1 MILNVNLSNP
11 RVMSMKKK
19 MMAQKKEKGM
29 EAIASLNRIN
39 CENLISLKHNVSHV
53 RLQLCLQILSPVNNE
68 NEALSLH
75 PNVLN
80 FETLGTFSLV
90 YAANVEFLEEPC
102 LCLLLPT
109 NTWMLA
115 M

>member
-29 EAIASLNRIN
+29 DAISSLNRIN

-80 FETLGTFSLV
+80 FETLEHYNRS
-90 YAANVEFLEEPC
+90 YY
-102 LCLLLPT
+102 
-109 NTWMLA
+109 
-115 M
+115 